1 MKGVPRPE
9 EVTVLFQPQGKKVFV
24 LPGTSL
30 LEAASRAGLTLKS
43 PCGGNGTCGKCRVRV
58 LEGLPP
64 ASPADSAANGGPLSA
79 EQLAGGDRLA
89 CMTNVRGPMVVE
101 IPEQSLAGTAF
112 TALGSDAGQRLD
124 AAKPPVVKKFVEVEP
139 PTLRDSRDDS
149 RRLAAAFGGLRM
161 DLAQLR
167 GLSAREEAHRY
178 SGTLVATGDRLIA
191 CERGDTSRSQ
201 LAAAF
206 DLGTTTIAGS
216 LLDLAAG
223 REIASTT
230 RLNPQSAFGDDV
242 LARISHASSCGTCLQ
257 DLQQMAAGAINKMM
271 AEMAGNAG
279 RKVDEIYDVVL
290 AGNTTMQHLLV
301 GVNPD
306 CLGRVPFA
314 PVFSEALEM
323 SAGELRLNAN
333 HAARAYV
340 FPSIGGFVGGDT
352 VACVLSTE
360 LQEMDP
366 PVLLVDVGTNG
377 EIVLAG
383 YGGLIA
389 CSTAAG
395 PAFEGA
401 RIRHGMHAASGA
413 IEKVAFRN
421 GEVLWNVIGNVAP
434 IGICGSALLD
444 LAAELRR
451 SGLLEE
457 TGRLLAPDELP
468 AELPPGLAQRV
479 IEGPEGPEFVIAG
492 STQSRTGEP
501 ITLTQ
506 KDLREMQL
514 AVAAIR
520 AGISILLEEAGVRAD
535 QLKNLLL
542 AGGFGNYIRR
552 SNAQTVGLLPLDV
565 QRSRIRFI
573 GNASLAGAKRAA
585 VSSGA
590 RETASNI
597 AGCTRKLNIS
607 RHPDFQNLY
616 AEAMMLPP
624 LEDQGREDERVESRR
639 LRPVK

>member
-1 MKGVPRPE
+1 MKREPQHR
-9 EVTVLFQPQGKKVFV
+9 EVAVSFEPHGKKVFV

-58 LEGLPP
+58 LEGL
-64 ASPADSAANGGPLSA
+64 SPAEPGDAEAIQGPLTGG
-79 EQLAGGDRLA
+79 QLADGERLA
-89 CMTNVRGPMVVE
+89 CVTHVRGPMTVE
-101 IPEQSLAGTAF
+101 VPEDSLAGTAF
-112 TALGSDAGQRLD
+112 NAIGSDGEAELD
-124 AAKPPVVKKFVEVEP
+124 AGHTPVVKKFVDVEP
-139 PTLRDSRDDS
+139 PTLEDSRDDG
-149 RRLAAAFGGLRM
+149 RRLGSAFGGLSM
-161 DLAQLR
+161 DLGQLR
-167 GLSAREEAHRY
+167 RLAEREQPDRY
-178 SGTLVATGDRLIA
+178 RGTLVAAGSRLVA
-191 CERGDTSRSQ
+191 WERGDTAGSH

-223 REIASTT
+223 CEIASTT
-230 RLNPQSAFGDDV
+230 RLNPQSAYGDDV

-257 DLQQMAAGAINKMM
+257 DLQQMAVGAINQMT
-271 AEMAGNAG
+271 AEMAGRAG
-279 RKVDEIYDVVL
+279 RRVEEVYDVVL

-301 GVNPD
+301 GVNPE

-314 PVFSEALEM
+314 PVFAEALEVP
-323 SAGELRLNAN
+323 AGELRLHAHN
-333 HAARAYV
+333 AARAYL

-352 VACVLSTE
+352 VACIVSTR
-360 LQEMDP
+360 LQRMDP

-383 YGGLIA
+383 HGGLIA

-401 RIRHGMHAASGA
+401 RIRHGMHACSGA
-413 IEKVAFRN
+413 IEKVAFRD

-434 IGICGSALLD
+434 VGICGSALLD
-444 LAAELRR
+444 VAAELRR

-457 TGRLLAPDELP
+457 TGRLLGADDLP
-468 AELPPGLAQRV
+468 AGLPPGLAERV
-479 IEGPEGPEFVIAG
+479 IEGSDGPEFVIAG
-492 STQSRTGEP
+492 NTQSRTGEP

-520 AGISILLEEAGVRAD
+520 AGITILLEEAGVRAD
-535 QLKNLLL
+535 QLKSLLL

-552 SNAQTVGLLPLDV
+552 SNAQAVGLLPLEV

-585 VSSGA
+585 VSSAA
-590 RETASNI
+590 REAASRI
-597 AGCTRKLNIS
+597 AGCTRHLNIS
-607 RHPDFQNLY
+607 RHPDFQNIY
-616 AEAMMLPP
+616 AEAMMLPD
-624 LEDQGREDERVESRR
+624 LADEARQKERPQSRR
-639 LRPVK
+639 LKPVL